1 MPPGGPLPGP
11 GDESGRNLPSVIDHL
26 FKRWV
31 GDPALFL
38 AVFLMT
44 AFGVAMIYSAGV
56 LNIPSPIT
64 EGAWIRQIQWAG
76 IALVA
81 FTVIR
86 QIGPRWFEW
95 IAVPGYVVSVVLLVV
110 TLIWGTGSGT
120 AAGVNSFLV
129 IGPIQFQPSE
139 LAKLATILALAR
151 YLGTRSE
158 DPIALR
164 ALVAPVAIV
173 GVPLVLV
180 ILQPDL
186 GTALAFVG
194 ILFAALFWAG
204 TPITL
209 LLLLLTPGVAL
220 VLSFDPRIWAAFFVL
235 LIGALY
241 LYRYRLSLVESLS
254 VILANLVAGT
264 ISTPLWNSLAP
275 YQQNRILVYLD
286 PSVDPR
292 GAGYHVIQSMVAIG
306 SGGPT
311 GKGFTAGTQKR
322 FDFLPEQHTDF
333 IFSVIGEELGYLG
346 TILTLCLFAFI
357 LFRLVKMA
365 EGEPDPFAGLV
376 IFGIFGAWLVHIFV
390 NVGMTVGM
398 VPVTGIP
405 LPFVSYGGTFLLM
418 SWVAVALSARRA
430 GED

>member
-1 MPPGGPLPGP
+1 MIGYLL
-11 GDESGRNLPSVIDHL
+11 R
-26 FKRWV
+26 RWV

-38 AVFLMT
+38 AVLLMT

-56 LNIPSPIT
+56 LNIPSPVT
-64 EGAWIRQIQWAG
+64 EGAWLRQAQWAAISL
-76 IALVA
+76 IA
-81 FTVIR
+81 FMVIR

-95 IAVPGYVVSVVLLVV
+95 IAMPMYGVSVVLLVI
-110 TLIWGTGSGT
+110 TLIVGTGSGT
-120 AAGVNSFLV
+120 AAGVRSFLDLGFV
-129 IGPIQFQPSE
+129 RFQPAE

-151 YLGTRSE
+151 YLGSRPE
-158 DPIALR
+158 DPSTLGS
-164 ALVAPVAIV
+164 LVPPAAIV

-180 ILQPDL
+180 VLQPDL

-204 TPITL
+204 TPL
-209 LLLLLTPGVAL
+209 GLMALLLTPGVAL
-220 VLSFDPRIWAAFFVL
+220 VLSFDPRIWAGFFVV

-241 LYRYRLSLVESLS
+241 VNRHRLFLVESLS
-254 VILANLVAGT
+254 VILANLAAGT
-264 ISTPLWNSLAP
+264 ISTPLWNSLAA

-292 GAGYHVIQSMVAIG
+292 GAGYHVVQSMVAIG

-311 GKGFTAGTQKR
+311 GKGFTGGTQKR

-346 TILTLCLFAFI
+346 TLLTLSVFAFI
-357 LFRLVKMA
+357 LYRLVRMA
-365 EGEPDPFAGLV
+365 EGEADPFAGLV

-418 SWVAVALSARRA
+418 CWVSVAVATRLA

>member
-1 MPPGGPLPGP
+1 MIV
-11 GDESGRNLPSVIDHL
+11 NL
-26 FKRWV
+26 FKQWL
-31 GDPALFL
+31 GDPALFFGVL
-38 AVFLMT
+38 LMT
-44 AFGVAMIYSAGV
+44 AFGVAMVYSAGV

-64 EGAWIRQIQWAG
+64 EGAWIRQAQWAL
-76 IALVA
+76 IALIT
-81 FTVIR
+81 FFIIR
-86 QIGPRWFEW
+86 QISPRWFEW
-95 IAVPGYVVSVVLLVV
+95 VAVPAYVVSVVLLGI
-110 TLIWGTGSGT
+110 TLIVGTGSGT
-120 AAGVNSFLV
+120 ATGVRSFLD
-129 IGPIQFQPSE
+129 IGFLRFQTSE
-139 LAKLATILALAR
+139 FAKLATILALAR
-151 YLGTRSE
+151 YLGTRPE
-158 DPIALR
+158 DPTTLR
-164 ALVAPVAIV
+164 GLVAPAAIV

-194 ILFAALFWAG
+194 ILFATLFWAG
-204 TPITL
+204 TPIGL
-209 LLLLLTPGVAL
+209 MALLLTPGIGL
-220 VLSFDPRIWAAFFVL
+220 VLSFDPLIWAAFFVIL
-235 LIGALY
+235 VGALY
-241 LYRYRLSLVESLS
+241 LYRYRLFLVESLS
-254 VILANLVAGT
+254 VVLANLVAGT
-264 ISTPLWNSLAP
+264 ISTPLWNSLAE

-292 GAGYHVIQSMVAIG
+292 GAGYHVVQSMVAIG

-346 TILTLCLFAFI
+346 TILTLALFAFI
-357 LFRLVKMA
+357 LYRLVKMA

-376 IFGIFGAWLVHIFV
+376 IFGILGAWLVHIFV

-418 SWVAVALSARRA
+418 SWVAVGVAARLA

>member
-1 MPPGGPLPGP
+1 M
-11 GDESGRNLPSVIDHL
+11 IDHL

-38 AVFLMT
+38 AVLLMT
-44 AFGVAMIYSAGV
+44 SFGVAMIYSAGV
-56 LNIPSPIT
+56 LNIPSPVT
-64 EGAWIRQIQWAG
+64 ENAWIRQIQWAG

-86 QIGPRWFEW
+86 QIGARWIEW
-95 IAVPGYVVSVVLLVV
+95 IAVPGYFGSVLLLVA

-120 AAGVNSFLV
+120 AAGVNSFLA
-129 IGPIQFQPSE
+129 IGPVQFQPSE

-151 YLGTRSE
+151 YLGTRPE
-158 DPIALR
+158 DPTTLR
-164 ALVAPVAIV
+164 ALVAPAAIV

-186 GTALAFVG
+186 GTALSFAG

-204 TPITL
+204 TPISL
-209 LLLLLTPGVAL
+209 LLLLVTPGVAL
-220 VLSFDPRIWAAFFVL
+220 VLSFDPRIWAVFFVL

-241 LYRYRLSLVESLS
+241 LYRYRLFLVESLS
-254 VILANLVAGT
+254 VILASLVAGT
-264 ISTPLWNSLAP
+264 IATPLWNSLAD

-346 TILTLCLFAFI
+346 TVLTLLLFAFI

-365 EGEPDPFAGLV
+365 EGEADPFAGLV

-418 SWVAVALSARRA
+418 SWVAVGVATKLA
-430 GED
+430 GKNERSL

>member
-1 MPPGGPLPGP
+1 M
-11 GDESGRNLPSVIDHL
+11 IDNL

-38 AVFLMT
+38 AVLLMT
-44 AFGVAMIYSAGV
+44 AFGVAMIYSAGA

-64 EGAWIRQIQWAG
+64 EGAWIRQAQWTA
-76 IALVA
+76 IALVS
-81 FTVIR
+81 FTIIR

-95 IAVPGYVVSVVLLVV
+95 VAVPAYVVSVLLLVA
-110 TLIWGTGSGT
+110 TLIWGTGPGT
-120 AAGVNSFLV
+120 AVGVRSFLD
-129 IGPIQFQPSE
+129 IGFLRFQPSE
-139 LAKLATILALAR
+139 FAKLATILALAR
-151 YLGTRSE
+151 YLGTRPE
-158 DPIALR
+158 DPTTLR
-164 ALVAPVAIV
+164 ALVPPAAIV
-173 GVPLVLV
+173 GIPLVLV

-194 ILFAALFWAG
+194 ILFATLYWAG
-204 TPITL
+204 TPIGL
-209 LLLLLTPGVAL
+209 LALLLTPGIGL
-220 VLSFDPRIWAAFFVL
+220 VLSFDARIWAAFFVIL
-235 LIGALY
+235 VGALY
-241 LYRYRLSLVESLS
+241 LYRYRLFLVESLS
-254 VILANLVAGT
+254 VVLANLAAGT
-264 ISTPLWNSLAP
+264 ISTPLWNSLAE

-346 TILTLCLFAFI
+346 IVLTLSLFAFI
-357 LFRLVKMA
+357 LYRLVRIA
-365 EGEPDPFAGLV
+365 EGKADPFAGFV
-376 IFGIFGAWLVHIFV
+376 IFGIFGAWLVHISV
-390 NVGMTVGM
+390 NIGMTVGM

-418 SWVAVALSARRA
+418 SWVSVAVVARLA
-430 GED
+430 SED

>member
-1 MPPGGPLPGP
+1 MI
-11 GDESGRNLPSVIDHL
+11 GRL
-26 FKRWV
+26 FQRWV
-31 GDPALFL
+31 GDPSLFL
-38 AVFLMT
+38 AVLAMT

-64 EGAWIRQIQWAG
+64 EGAWIRQGQWAV
-76 IALVA
+76 IALVS
-81 FTVIR
+81 FTIIR
-86 QIGPRWFEW
+86 LIGPRWFEW
-95 IAVPGYVVSVVLLVV
+95 VAVPAYVVSVLLLVL
-110 TLIWGTGSGT
+110 TLIVGTGSGT
-120 AAGVNSFLV
+120 AAGVKSFLDL
-129 IGPIQFQPSE
+129 GFMRFQPSE
-139 LAKLATILALAR
+139 FAKLATILALAR
-151 YLGTRSE
+151 YLGSRTE
-158 DPIALR
+158 DPANVR
-164 ALVAPVAIV
+164 ALVFPAVIV
-173 GVPLVLV
+173 GVPLALV

-204 TPITL
+204 TPIGMMAL
-209 LLLLLTPGVAL
+209 LLSPGISL
-220 VLSFDPRIWAAFFVL
+220 VLSYDPRIWAPSFVF

-241 LYRYRLSLVESLS
+241 LYRYRLFLVESLS

-264 ISTPLWNSLAP
+264 ISTPLWNSLAQ
-275 YQQNRILVYLD
+275 YQRNRILVYLD

-346 TILTLCLFAFI
+346 TILTLSLFAFI
-357 LFRLVKMA
+357 LYRLVKMA
-365 EGEPDPFAGLV
+365 EGEADPFAGLV

-390 NVGMTVGM
+390 NIGMTVGM

-418 SWVAVALSARRA
+418 SWVAVAVAAKLA
-430 GED
+430 GEE

>member
-1 MPPGGPLPGP
+1 MG
-11 GDESGRNLPSVIDHL
+11 NL

-38 AVFLMT
+38 AALVMT
-44 AFGVAMIYSAGV
+44 SFGIAMIYSAGV

-64 EGAWIRQIQWAG
+64 EGAWILQIQWAA
-76 IALVA
+76 ISLVA
-81 FTVIR
+81 FVVIC
-86 QIGPRWFEW
+86 QIGPRWIEW
-95 IAVPGYVVSVVLLVV
+95 VAVPAYVLCVILLLA
-110 TLIWGTGSGT
+110 TLFVGTGPGT
-120 AAGVNSFLV
+120 AAGVRSFLE
-129 IGPIQFQPSE
+129 IGPIRFQPSE
-139 LAKLATILALAR
+139 LAKLTTILALAR
-151 YLGTRSE
+151 YLGTRPE
-158 DPIALR
+158 DPATLR
-164 ALVAPVAIV
+164 ALVNPVAIV
-173 GVPLVLV
+173 GVPFVLI

-204 TPITL
+204 TPIGL
-209 LLLLLTPGVAL
+209 LALLMSPGISL
-220 VLSFDPRIWAAFFVL
+220 VLSFDPRIWAAFFVFL
-235 LIGALY
+235 VLALY
-241 LYRYRLSLVESLS
+241 LYRYRLFLVESLA
-254 VILANLVAGT
+254 VVLANLAAGT
-264 ISTPLWNSLAP
+264 ISTPLWGSLAD
-275 YQQNRILVYLD
+275 YQQNRILVFLD

-306 SGGPT
+306 SGGLT
-311 GKGFTAGTQKR
+311 GNGFTEGTQKR

-346 TILTLCLFAFI
+346 TILTLLLFAVI
-357 LFRLVKMA
+357 LYRLVRMA
-365 EGEPDPFAGLV
+365 EGEADPFAGLV
-376 IFGIFGAWLVHIFV
+376 IFGIFGAWLVHVFV

-418 SWVAVALSARRA
+418 SWVAVAVAARLV